1 MRSAVDSSFDIAF
14 WFSDTALENNEYLQP
29 QKLHRLLF
37 LAQAYFAVAYEGQ
50 KLMPAV
56 FIAEEVGPLEPNI
69 YRAFTRG
76 RPNIEAELFLPID
89 VESFLENI
97 WRRFGNMSADR
108 LNKLCNGTLAFKK
121 AIKVGKRSEITLDEM
136 MLSFTRADNTPA
148 VDQVVKPK
156 LMRTQEGKAVTV
168 ASWNPSKKVSAEASP
183 IGTVHLAPGQR
194 TEEKPS
200 PIARP
205 LDRPSVDRPSLD
217 RPSLDRPSLDRPG
230 GLGKG
235 GRTRSQFKPFLP
247 K

>member
-1 MRSAVDSSFDIAF
+1 MRSDVDSSFDIAL
-14 WFSDTALENNEYLQP
+14 WFSDTALEANEYLQP

-37 LAQAYFAVAYEGQ
+37 LAQAYYSVAFEGQ

-56 FIAEEVGPLEPNI
+56 FIAEEVGPMEPNI

-76 RPNIEAELFLPID
+76 RPNIEAELFLPIN
-89 VESFLENI
+89 VESFLDNI

-108 LNKLCNGTLAFKK
+108 LNKLCTGTLAFKK
-121 AIKVGKRSEITLDEM
+121 AIKAGKRSEISLDEM

-156 LMRTQEGKAVTV
+156 LMRTQEGKAVAV
-168 ASWNPSKKVSAEASP
+168 AAWNPTKKSSAEVTSV
-183 IGTVHLAPGQR
+183 GTVHLATGQR
-194 TEEKPS
+194 EGGESRPV
-200 PIARP
+200 ARP
-205 LDRPSVDRPSLD
+205 LDRQALD
-217 RPSLDRPSLDRPG
+217 RQALDRQALDRPG

-235 GRTRSQFKPFLP
+235 GHPRKQFRPFLP